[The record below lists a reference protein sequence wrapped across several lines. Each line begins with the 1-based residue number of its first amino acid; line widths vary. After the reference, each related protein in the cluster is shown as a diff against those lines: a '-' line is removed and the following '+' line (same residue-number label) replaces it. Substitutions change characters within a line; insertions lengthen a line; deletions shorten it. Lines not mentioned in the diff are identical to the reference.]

1 MAPFSV
7 ASAILSP
14 SLSLV
19 YAVERA
25 SSRLDPAAWD
35 AFAASA
41 GATFRGSH
49 QYLWTWRLR
58 RAFGYRLRIL
68 EIYADEQGAK
78 RKIGQCAV
86 GVARRRGANVFLDG
100 LNLAPEEE
108 HRWPE
113 AIQAVLA
120 ILGPGVFE
128 YGWQL
133 STEPRREAVLA
144 TVDGVSI
151 LSARPLVVQAVDF
164 SRWESW
170 QAYFK
175 AISENSR
182 RSAKAAE
189 RDLPNLRMTVHTGIS
204 ALRDIPAV
212 ARLRDSVGERKGLDY
227 QGQSALRYA
236 FGVITGGNRFT
247 TAVASADG
255 RPLSSYYGADFG
267 ERTYY
272 LEGGSAPNNGGAAW
286 SLLIDMLRRSYE
298 RHPRGKFV
306 MGYIDYSIHQ
316 DDVGGGLLRAR
327 NACRVVEYE
336 TSVLRF
342 RYDGDRPSA

>member
-1 MAPFSV
+1 MARFSV
-7 ASAILSP
+7 ASAIDRYSP
-14 SLSLV
+14 SLV

-25 SSRLDPAAWD
+25 PVRLDQNAWD
-35 AFAASA
+35 AFATGA

-58 RAFGYRLRIL
+58 RALSHRLRVL
-68 EIYADEQGAK
+68 EIFAEEHGDK

-86 GVARRRGANVFLDG
+86 GMARRRGANVFLDG
-100 LNLAPEEE
+100 LSLAPEEE

-113 AIQAVLA
+113 AMQAVLA
-120 ILGPGVFE
+120 TLGPGVFE
-128 YGWQL
+128 YGWAL
-133 STEPRREAVLA
+133 SLEARHDADLA
-144 TVDGVSI
+144 AVEGVSL

-182 RSAKAAE
+182 RSAKAAQ
-189 RDLPNLRMTVHTGIS
+189 RDLPDLRVTVHTGMA
-204 ALRDIPAV
+204 ALRDVPAV
-212 ARLRDSVGERKGLDY
+212 ARLRDSVAERKGLDY
-227 QGQSALRYA
+227 RGQSALRYA
-236 FGVITGGNRFT
+236 FGVITGGRRFT
-247 TAVASADG
+247 TAVASSG
-255 RPLSSYYGADFG
+255 RRALSSYYGAEFG
-267 ERTYY
+267 DRTYY
-272 LEGGSAPNNGGAAW
+272 LEGGSAPDNGGAAW
-286 SLLIDMLRRSYE
+286 SLLIGMLQRAYE

-327 NACRVVEYE
+327 NACRVAEHE
-336 TSVLRF
+336 TSILRF
-342 RYDGDRPSA
+342 RYAD